1 MPIEDESPVDGRSST
16 ATEKTQPVPPARIG
30 WDPEFVPPA
39 PEADPAAEWKRQ
51 GRSLSAKLIALIFS
65 AMVVIFALLGYANIR
80 LHRHHLEAATLA
92 SAERVSD
99 VIKRSTSYHML
110 RNDREALYN
119 VIGTIAAEPGVV
131 KVRIFDKEGRI
142 GYSSDPNE
150 VGRAVDKRG
159 EACYACHAQA
169 QPLSKLNRPDRFR
182 IYHVNGAGRVL
193 GIINPIENEPACSN
207 TACHA
212 HPASQQILGVLDTNV
227 SLAKADSGLAESTR
241 LMLIYTVLA
250 VILISVLTG
259 VFVLRLVHR
268 PVSILQRGTEQ
279 LAKGDLG
286 YQIAINSKD
295 ELGDLAHSFNIMS
308 LQLRAA
314 NEEITSWARTLEARV
329 EDKTN
334 ELKRA
339 HDHVVL
345 VEKMA
350 SIGKMAAVVA
360 HEINNP
366 LSGILTYAKLL
377 KKWVQRV
384 EGNEQKRT
392 EIRECL
398 DLVESESKRCGD
410 LVKNLLMFSRT
421 APMNLEWAN
430 VNQVVD
436 RCIRL
441 VQHQLD
447 LGNIQLQTELSEDL
461 PMLHC
466 DPAQVEQVLL
476 ALVMNAIDAMPRGG
490 NLLVRTRSLPQS
502 KRIEV
507 QVRDDGVGIQPD
519 LLPRMFEP
527 FLTTKETGKG
537 VGLGLAISKTI
548 VERHGG
554 VIEVESQPGRGTT
567 FYIFLPVD
575 AHLVSEPA
583 AAMAEKSSG

>member
-1 MPIEDESPVDGRSST
+1 MPTDEN
-16 ATEKTQPVPPARIG
+16 PAAGSRLQAAGKIG
-30 WDPEFVPPA
+30 WDPKSVPLP
-39 PEADPAAEWKRQ
+39 PEPEPEQAWKRR
-51 GRSLSAKLIALIFS
+51 GSSLSVKLIALIFS

-80 LHRHHLEAATLA
+80 LHRQQLEAETLA

-99 VIKRSTSYHML
+99 VIKRSTSYYML
-110 RNDREALYN
+110 RNDREALYR
-119 VIGTIAAEPGVV
+119 TINTMADEPGIV
-131 KVRIFDKEGRI
+131 KIRIFDKEGRI
-142 GYSSDPNE
+142 EYSSDPRE
-150 VGRAVDKRG
+150 VNRSVDKRA

-169 QPLSKLNRPDRFR
+169 QPLAKLNRPDRFR
-182 IYHVNGAGRVL
+182 IYRANGSGRVL

-207 TACHA
+207 AACHA
-212 HPASQQILGVLDTNV
+212 HPASQHILGVLDTNL
-227 SLAKADSGLAESTR
+227 SLAKADAGLAESTR
-241 LMLIYTVLA
+241 LMLIYIVLA
-250 VILISVLTG
+250 VIVISVLTG

-268 PVSILQRGTEQ
+268 PVRILKRGTEE
-279 LAKGDLG
+279 LASGDLG
-286 YQIAINSKD
+286 YQIAVESTD
-295 ELGDLAHSFNIMS
+295 ELGDLANSFNIMS

-339 HDHVVL
+339 HEHVVH

-377 KKWVQRV
+377 KKWVEKV
-384 EGNEQKRT
+384 EGNEQKRV

-421 APMNLEWAN
+421 APMNLEWAD

-441 VQHQLD
+441 VQHHLD
-447 LGNIQLQTELSEDL
+447 LGNVQLQVETAPDL
-461 PMLHC
+461 PVLHC

-490 NLLVRTRSLPQS
+490 NLMVRTRSLPQS
-502 KRIEV
+502 RQIEI
-507 QVRDDGVGIQPD
+507 QVRDDGVGIPPD
-519 LLPRMFEP
+519 LLPRLFEP

-575 AHLVSEPA
+575 AVGGQATPLEAGA
-583 AAMAEKSSG
+583 ANKAGS

>member
-1 MPIEDESPVDGRSST
+1 V
-16 ATEKTQPVPPARIG
+16 
-30 WDPEFVPPA
+30 
-39 PEADPAAEWKRQ
+39 
-51 GRSLSAKLIALIFS
+51 KLIALIFT

-80 LHRHHLEAATLA
+80 LHRQHLEAATLT

-110 RNDREALYN
+110 HNDREGLYN
-119 VIGTIAAEPGVV
+119 TISTTAAEPGIV
-131 KVRIFDKEGRI
+131 KIRIFDKEGRI
-142 GYSSDPNE
+142 EYSSDPSE
-150 VGRAVDKRG
+150 VNRSVDKRA
-159 EACYACHAQA
+159 EACYGCHAQT
-169 QPLSKLNRPDRFR
+169 QPLAKLNRPDRFR
-182 IYHVNGAGRVL
+182 IYRADGSGRVL

-207 TACHA
+207 AACHA

-227 SLAKADSGLAESTR
+227 SLAKADAGLAESTR
-241 LMLIYTVLA
+241 MMLIYTVLA
-250 VILISVLTG
+250 VIVISMLTG

-268 PVSILQRGTEQ
+268 PVQILKRGTEE
-279 LAKGDLG
+279 LARGDLG
-286 YQIAINSKD
+286 YQIAVESTD
-295 ELGDLAHSFNIMS
+295 ELGELANSFNIMS

-314 NEEITSWARTLEARV
+314 NEEITSWARTLETRV

-339 HDHVVL
+339 HEHVVQ

-377 KKWVQRV
+377 KKWLEKV
-384 EGNEQKRT
+384 EGNEQKRV

-421 APMNLEWAN
+421 APMNLEWAD

-441 VQHQLD
+441 VQHHLD
-447 LGNIQLQTELSEDL
+447 LGNVQLQVETAPEL

-490 NLLVRTRSLPQS
+490 NLMVRTRSLPQS
-502 KRIEV
+502 RQIEI
-507 QVRDDGVGIQPD
+507 QVRDDGVGIPPD
-519 LLPRMFEP
+519 LLPRLFEP

-575 AHLVSEPA
+575 AVGGQATPIEAGA
-583 AAMAEKSSG
+583 ANKAGS